1 MNYLRI
7 RSFLLGSFLIN
18 ATFGK
23 ESSTEDRNIFGAVSL
38 LENKVGILE
47 QHPDTTRTTTRQ
59 LKSAKGYK
67 ASKSSKSKSIKSA
80 GPKSSKSAKSVKNA
94 KGTKTDKGKK
104 ISKTNK
110 DSKTKGNDTEKVE
123 VRKAQPTR

>member
-38 LENKVGILE
+38 LEIKVGILE
-47 QHPDTTRTTTRQ
+47 QHLDTTRTTTRQ

-80 GPKSSKSAKSVKNA
+80 GPKSSKSAKSVK
-94 KGTKTDKGKK
+94 
-104 ISKTNK
+104 SKTNK
-110 DSKTKGNDTEKVE
+110 DSKTKSQKSKEKLGNDTEKVE